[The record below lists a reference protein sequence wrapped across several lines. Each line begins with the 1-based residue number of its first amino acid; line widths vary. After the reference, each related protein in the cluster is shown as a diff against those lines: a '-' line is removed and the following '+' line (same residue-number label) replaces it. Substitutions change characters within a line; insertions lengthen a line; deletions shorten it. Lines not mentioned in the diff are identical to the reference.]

1 MFSYA
6 IVLLNIII
14 SNLAGEDTELLLFFT
29 EMSAKAQEVI
39 AYCVNEAVNF
49 LGF

>member
-14 SNLAGEDTELLLFFT
+14 SNLTGKDTELLLFFT
-29 EMSAKAQEVI
+29 EMSAKAQEGI
-39 AYCVNEAVNF
+39 AYLVNEAVDF

>member
-14 SNLAGEDTELLLFFT
+14 SNLTGKDTELLLFYT
-29 EMSAKAQEVI
+29 AMSAKAQEGI
-39 AYCVNEAVNF
+39 AYLVNEAVNF

>member
-1 MFSYA
+1 MFSHA

-14 SNLAGEDTELLLFFT
+14 SNLTGNATELALFFT
-29 EMSAKAQEVI
+29 EMRAKAQEGI
-39 AYCVNEAVNF
+39 AYLVNEAVNF